1 MIFQRL
7 IWAALAAALLV
18 GSVQS
23 GVQQWQAVP
32 IILAAEVFEGQKA
45 EAPAAPAAAMP
56 HAHAEG
62 VAPAHEHGTAE
73 EWAPADDAERIF

>member
-7 IWAALAAALLV
+7 IWAALAAAVLV

-32 IILAAEVFEGQKA
+32 IIQAAEVYEAQKA
-45 EAPAAPAAAMP
+45 GAPAAP
-56 HAHAEG
+56 
-62 VAPAHEHGTAE
+62 V
-73 EWAPADDAERIF
+73 